1 MNARSPILVLALLA
15 GALSARAQQQPDKDP
30 FGGNLFSPELVMQH
44 QEEIALTDQQRAAI
58 TAEITKAQQA
68 ATEVAWKMQKELQQ
82 LATLTRAEP
91 VNEDAVLQVLD
102 RLLGYEREVKRAQ
115 VTLLVRLKNTLTPT
129 QRAKLRELRDGAG
142 KP

>member
-1 MNARSPILVLALLA
+1 MTARVKLAVLTLLA
-15 GALSARAQQQPDKDP
+15 VTSFARAQQPPDKDP

-44 QEEIALTDQQRAAI
+44 QEEIGLTDQQRAAI
-58 TAEITKAQQA
+58 TAEITKAQQK
-68 ATEVAWKMQKELQQ
+68 ATEVAWKMQKEMQQ
-82 LATLTRAEP
+82 LLTLTRADP

-115 VTLLVRLKNTLTPT
+115 VTLLVRLKNTLTPE
-129 QRAKLRELRDGAG
+129 QRAKLRELQGGAG